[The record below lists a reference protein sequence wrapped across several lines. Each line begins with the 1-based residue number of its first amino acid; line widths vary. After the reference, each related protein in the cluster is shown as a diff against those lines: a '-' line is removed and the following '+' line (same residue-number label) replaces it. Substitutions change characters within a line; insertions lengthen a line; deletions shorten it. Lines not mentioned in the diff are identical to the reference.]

1 MTLKQ
6 QIIFPLLIL
15 FILTFSILSVVSIFL
30 ISDAVESRISN
41 QMHDLSSFI
50 TNTNFPMNK
59 QVLTYV
65 KEIFGA
71 DIVVVDGKTVYLT
84 TLLDY
89 DSKVF
94 INVID
99 NRKLYHSTTDVNE
112 INVKDITY
120 QMVRSPIKLNK
131 VNMTLYLLFP
141 GDIIYNEKKK
151 AILPFL
157 IITLVGI
164 LLVVVAGYIIA
175 HRIATP
181 IAKLADRTKEIATGD
196 LTMSVDTNS
205 NTIEILKLTDSFN
218 KMINGLRSYQ
228 ENLLKSEKL
237 ALTGQLALSI
247 AHEIRNPL
255 TSMKMS
261 IQMLSATQSDRNK
274 EYYDLLLREIG
285 RLELAVSELLS
296 AAHPSKLQFEPANI
310 NELIEDMLYLM
321 QKQFEHLSINVE
333 KHLSELPHTIIDK
346 NRFKRAIMNLILNGV
361 QAMPKG
367 GKLTIS
373 TNVVDSKVRLSIKDT
388 GNGIPPEVV
397 DKVFEPF
404 VTTKR
409 DGVGL
414 GLAITK
420 NIVEEHKGS
429 ISFKTESDGT
439 EFWVFLTAK

>member
-99 NRKLYHSTTDVNE
+99 NSKLYHSTTDVNE

-205 NTIEILKLTDSFN
+205 NAIEILKLTDSFN
-218 KMINGLRSYQ
+218 KMINGLKSYQ
-228 ENLLKSEKL
+228 GNLLKSEKL

-261 IQMLSATQSDRNK
+261 IQMLSSASSDNNK

-321 QKQFEHLSINVE
+321 QKQFEHLSIKVE
-333 KHLSELPHTIIDK
+333 KHFSELPHITIDK

-388 GNGIPPEVV
+388 GNGIPPDIV

-429 ISFKTESDGT
+429 ISFRTGSDGT